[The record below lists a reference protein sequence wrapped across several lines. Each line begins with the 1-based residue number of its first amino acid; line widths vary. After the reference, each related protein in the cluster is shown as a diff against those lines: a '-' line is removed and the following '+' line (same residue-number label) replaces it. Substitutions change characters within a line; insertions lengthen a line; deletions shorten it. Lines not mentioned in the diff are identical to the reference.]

1 MTLMFSIKFLKYLKY
16 IGIKH
21 FIIMIKLA
29 NIYTVF
35 GQMTFNVDNI
45 FYVQ

>member
-35 GQMTFNVDNI
+35 SFSQSVWTDDF
-45 FYVQ
+45 QC